1 MNLYSRKQTWKIG
14 LGVAAIIIIV
24 ASLFYTNYLIREVA
38 TEERKKIKIW
48 VEAIQ
53 KKADLV
59 NYTNN
64 LFNKVKAEERKRI
77 EIWAEASRMLT
88 ISESSAD
95 LNFYLKILDNNTTIP
110 VILTDQKGEIL
121 SWKNV
126 DQIENGIFS
135 NISQE
140 KKEILRTNLK
150 AMRARRDSIIIPLQN
165 NNYNCIYYNDSRIFF
180 ELKGILE
187 GQLKNFITEIVDNTA
202 SVPVIVTGSD
212 HQSMIASGNIEDNVI
227 ASKAEYKKLLRE
239 MKQQNKPI
247 TVTIS
252 TNDKNYIYYKDSNL
266 LTTLKYFPFI
276 QLGVIALF
284 LVVGYSLFSTARKSE
299 QNQVWVGMA
308 RETAHQLGTPLSS
321 LMAWNELRKVSKK
334 EPDFD
339 EIEKDI
345 KRLETIT
352 NRFSKIGSQPILKN
366 ENLSDLLLDILSYM
380 QSRISEKVI
389 IKKEIPNSIVLPMN
403 YTLMEWVV
411 ENLIRNAVDAMEG
424 EGSIQVALNDE
435 NGKITLDI
443 TDSGKGIPKREFKT
457 VFRPG
462 FTTKKRGWGLGLS
475 LAKRIIEEYHS
486 GKIFVKSSDPG
497 KGTTF
502 RIILPQ

>member
-1 MNLYSRKQTWKIG
+1 MNLYTRKQTWKIG
-14 LGVAAIIIIV
+14 LGVTAIIIIV

-38 TEERKKIKIW
+38 TEERQKIKIW

-110 VILTDQKGEIL
+110 VILTDRKGEIL

-126 DQIENGIFS
+126 ENIENGIFS
-135 NISQE
+135 NVINE
-140 KKEILRTNLK
+140 KKNVLNKNLE
-150 AMRARRDSIIIPLQN
+150 AMKARRDSIIIPLQKN
-165 NNYNCIYYNDSRIFF
+165 DYNCIYYNDSKIFF
-180 ELKGILE
+180 ELKSILE

-202 SVPVIVTGSD
+202 SVPVIVTGPD
-212 HQSMIASGNIEDNVI
+212 HQTLIASGNIEDNVI
-227 ASKAEYKKLLRE
+227 ATKSEYKKLLGQ

-247 TVTIS
+247 PVNIS
-252 TNDKNYIYYKDSNL
+252 NNDKNYIYYKDSNL

-284 LVVGYSLFSTARKSE
+284 LIVGYSLFSTARKSE

-334 EPDFD
+334 EPDFN

-380 QSRISEKVI
+380 QSRISERVSI
-389 IKKEIPNSIVLPMN
+389 NKEIPPSIILPMN
-403 YTLMEWVV
+403 YTLMEWVI

-424 EGSIQVALNDE
+424 EGIINVTLNDE
-435 NGKITLDI
+435 NDKITIDI
-443 TDSGKGIPKREFKT
+443 SDSGKGIPRREFKT

>member
-38 TEERKKIKIW
+38 TEERQKIKLW
-48 VEAIQ
+48 VDAIQ

-95 LNFYLKILDNNTTIP
+95 LNFYLKILNNNTTIP

-126 DQIENGIFS
+126 DEIENGIFS
-135 NISQE
+135 NISNQQ
-140 KKEILRTNLK
+140 KEILKENLK
-150 AMRARRDSIIIPLQN
+150 AMRARRDSIIIPLQG
-165 NNYNCIYYNDSRIFF
+165 NNYNCIYYNDSKIFF

-212 HQSMIASGNIEDNVI
+212 HQTLIASGNIDDNVVNT
-227 ASKAEYKKLLRE
+227 KTEYKKLLRE

-252 TNDKNYIYYKDSNL
+252 NNDKNFIYYKDSNL

-366 ENLSDLLLDILSYM
+366 ENLSDLLLDISSYM

-389 IKKEIPNSIVLPMN
+389 IHKEIPHSIVLPMN

-424 EGSIQVALNDE
+424 EGSINISLNDE

-443 TDSGKGIPKREFKT
+443 SDTGKGIPKREFKT

-475 LAKRIIEEYHS
+475 LAKRIIEEYHA
-486 GKIFVKSSDPG
+486 GKIFVKNSEHG

>member
-1 MNLYSRKQTWKIG
+1 
-14 LGVAAIIIIV
+14 
-24 ASLFYTNYLIREVA
+24 
-38 TEERKKIKIW
+38 
-48 VEAIQ
+48 
-53 KKADLV
+53 
-59 NYTNN
+59 
-64 LFNKVKAEERKRI
+64 
-77 EIWAEASRMLT
+77 
-88 ISESSAD
+88 
-95 LNFYLKILDNNTTIP
+95 
-110 VILTDQKGEIL
+110 
-121 SWKNV
+121 
-126 DQIENGIFS
+126 
-135 NISQE
+135 
-140 KKEILRTNLK
+140 
-150 AMRARRDSIIIPLQN
+150 
-165 NNYNCIYYNDSRIFF
+165 
-180 ELKGILE
+180 
-187 GQLKNFITEIVDNTA
+187 LKNFITEIVDNTA

-212 HQSMIASGNIEDNVI
+212 HQTLIASGNIDDNVVNT
-227 ASKAEYKKLLRE
+227 KTEYKKLLRE

-252 TNDKNYIYYKDSNL
+252 NNDKNFIYYKDSNL

-366 ENLSDLLLDILSYM
+366 ENLSDLLLDISSYM

-389 IKKEIPNSIVLPMN
+389 IHKEIPHSIVLPMN

-424 EGSIQVALNDE
+424 EGSINISLNDE

-443 TDSGKGIPKREFKT
+443 SDTGKGIPKREFKT

-475 LAKRIIEEYHS
+475 LAKRIIEEYHA
-486 GKIFVKSSDPG
+486 GKIFVKNSEHG

>member
-1 MNLYSRKQTWKIG
+1 MNLYTRKQTWKIG
-14 LGVAAIIIIV
+14 LGIAATIIIV

-95 LNFYLKILDNNTTIP
+95 LNFYLKILNNNTTIP
-110 VILTDQKGEIL
+110 VILTDRKGEIL
-121 SWKNV
+121 SWKNI
-126 DQIENGIFS
+126 DEIENGIFS
-135 NISQE
+135 AISQD
-140 KKEILRTNLK
+140 KKLILIKSLEMMKSRN
-150 AMRARRDSIIIPLQN
+150 DSIIIPLQKTD
-165 NNYNCIYYNDSRIFF
+165 YNCIYYNDSKIFF
-180 ELKGILE
+180 ELKSILE

-202 SVPVIVTGSD
+202 SVPVIVTSSD
-212 HQSMIASGNIEDNVI
+212 YKTLIAKGNIEETVI
-227 ASKAEYKKLLRE
+227 SSPNEYLKLLKE
-239 MKQQNKPI
+239 MKKQNKPI
-247 TVTIS
+247 TVSIGETE
-252 TNDKNYIYYKDSNL
+252 KNFIYYKDSSL
-266 LTTLKYFPFI
+266 LTTLKYFPFV

-284 LVVGYSLFSTARKSE
+284 LLVGYSLFSTARKSE

-321 LMAWNELRKVSKK
+321 LMAWNELRKVSNTL
-334 EPDFD
+334 PDFD
-339 EIEKDI
+339 EVEKDI

-366 ENLSDLLLDILSYM
+366 ENLSDLLNDIIAYM

-389 IKKEIPNSIVLPMN
+389 IRKDIPAGIVLPIN
-403 YTLMEWVV
+403 YTLMEWVI
-411 ENLIRNAVDAMEG
+411 ENLIRNSVDAMEG
-424 EGSIQVALNDE
+424 EGFIHLSLNDE
-435 NGKITLDI
+435 NQKITIDI
-443 TDSGKGIPKREFKT
+443 SDTGKGIARGEFKT
-457 VFRPG
+457 IFRPG

-486 GKIFVKSSDPG
+486 GKIFVKNSEPS

>member
-1 MNLYSRKQTWKIG
+1 MNLYTRKQTWKIG
-14 LGVAAIIIIV
+14 LGIAATIIIV

-38 TEERKKIKIW
+38 NEERQKIKIW

-64 LFNKVKAEERKRI
+64 LFNKFKAEERKRI

-110 VILTDQKGEIL
+110 VILTDRKGEIL
-121 SWKNV
+121 SWKNIEN
-126 DQIENGIFS
+126 IENGIFS
-135 NISQE
+135 NISLE
-140 KKEILRTNLK
+140 KKNILAGNLD
-150 AMRARRDSIIIPLQN
+150 AMKARRDSIIIPLQKN
-165 NNYNCIYYNDSRIFF
+165 DYNCIYYNDSKIFF
-180 ELKGILE
+180 ELKSILE

-202 SVPVIVTGSD
+202 SVPVIVTGPD
-212 HQSMIASGNIEDNVI
+212 HKKLIATGNIKNEIIN
-227 ASKAEYKKLLRE
+227 SEKEYLHLLQE
-239 MKQQNKPI
+239 MKRQNKPI
-247 TVTIS
+247 PVSIS
-252 TNDKNYIYYKDSNL
+252 NNEKNFIYYKDSNL
-266 LTTLKYFPFI
+266 LTTLKYFPFV

-284 LVVGYSLFSTARKSE
+284 LIVGYSLFSTARKSE

-321 LMAWNELRKVSKK
+321 LMAWNELRKVSRK

-352 NRFSKIGSQPILKN
+352 NRFSKIGSQPILKS
-366 ENLSDLLLDILSYM
+366 ENLSDLLNDILSYM

-389 IKKEIPNSIVLPMN
+389 IRKNIPPSIILPLN
-403 YTLMEWVV
+403 YTLMEWVI
-411 ENLIRNAVDAMEG
+411 ENLIRNSVDAMEG
-424 EGSIQVALNDE
+424 EGFIEVVLNDE
-435 NGKITLDI
+435 KGKITIDI
-443 TDSGKGIPKREFKT
+443 ADSGKGIPRREFKT
-457 VFRPG
+457 IFRPG

-486 GKIFVKSSDPG
+486 GKIFVKSSEPG

>member
-140 KKEILRTNLK
+140 KKEILRANLK